1 MTAILELWNRTSGCY
16 ILNTQGVPTFR
27 SLKLASQFSKRYEQ
41 AEWIGGWVGM
51 RLRGYWRSSPTNWP
65 GIIVIANPFAK
76 TSAAACR
83 CENGVA
89 IVDYSVQSMENGT
102 RVPEIKAGGCAW
114 SSPFMPSRPVR
125 PAVLRSLDAQ
135 SFARIPPTVAALPEP
150 SSHKPDALPCCCGLK
165 PVARTV
171 PGSRK
176 FW

>member
-76 TSAAACR
+76 TSAAAWPVR
-83 CENGVA
+83 
-89 IVDYSVQSMENGT
+89 
-102 RVPEIKAGGCAW
+102 KW
-114 SSPFMPSRPVR
+114 SRNRGLLRPVNGKWNT
-125 PAVLRSLDAQ
+125 RS
-135 SFARIPPTVAALPEP
+135 
-150 SSHKPDALPCCCGLK
+150 GN
-165 PVARTV
+165 
-171 PGSRK
+171 
-176 FW
+176 